1 MVHTCGA
8 ARASEI
14 SGGGV
19 GSGKYDCTDS
29 EKVCE
34 LYSAVILQVKKS
46 EAEIGEL
53 KKVAQQ
59 DMYDVR

>member
-1 MVHTCGA
+1 MNCK
-8 ARASEI
+8 EI
-14 SGGGV
+14 AELATQIV
-19 GSGKYDCTDS
+19 VAVIGSGKYDCTDS

-34 LYSAVILQVKKS
+34 LYSAVILQVQKS